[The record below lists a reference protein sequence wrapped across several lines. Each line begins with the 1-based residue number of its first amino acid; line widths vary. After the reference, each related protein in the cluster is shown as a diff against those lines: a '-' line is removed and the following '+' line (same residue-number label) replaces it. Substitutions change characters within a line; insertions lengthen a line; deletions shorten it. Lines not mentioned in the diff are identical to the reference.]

1 MQSNVDGLRQKYIQA
16 TRTGDSLKPLK
27 IYLEEIIEAVKTI
40 GLSQETVSCKRLV
53 FWVITELLL
62 SP

>member
-1 MQSNVDGLRQKYIQA
+1 MWISVDGLWQKFIQA
-16 TRTGDSLKPLK
+16 TRTEDSLKPLK

-62 SP
+62 RP